1 MAEQTVPRCACG
13 GGAEPEGGT
22 KRIIFA
28 CAGASKA
35 GQLSN
40 EAAVQLT
47 EEGYGNI
54 ACTASLAVGTP
65 SIKKKVETAD
75 EVIVIDGCPVGCA
88 CQIAER
94 AGITPDQEI
103 VVTDLGIEKGGSLD
117 LSEEDVEKVVS
128 AAWEGR
134 GREKQEQKS
143 EVSGGCGWGCG
154 TDCGC
159 EGPAETLV
167 VEWRHI
173 GRDIENTCER
183 CGETGRTVI
192 DVVEQIRP
200 ILEEEGIAVRVVE
213 TALENEAIAE
223 SNSILFNGEPLEKLI
238 EGMEV
243 TTTPCAS
250 CACITG
256 QDNAECR
263 AIEYNGERYESI
275 PPELI
280 ARAALKALGLE

>member
-1 MAEQTVPRCACG
+1 MTEQTIPRCTCG
-13 GGAEPEGGT
+13 GGVEPEGDT

-35 GQLSN
+35 GQISN

-47 EEGYGNI
+47 KEGYGNI
-54 ACTASLAVGTP
+54 ACTASLAVSTP
-65 SIKKKVETAD
+65 SIKKKVEAAD

-88 CQIAER
+88 RQIAER
-94 AGITPDQEI
+94 AGVAPDQEI
-103 VVTDLGIEKGGSLD
+103 VVTDLGIEKGGGLD
-117 LSEEDVEKVVS
+117 LCEEDVERVVS
-128 AAWEGR
+128 AAWEGK
-134 GREKQEQKS
+134 GRAEE
-143 EVSGGCGWGCG
+143 ENEHRRSGGCGCGCG
-154 TDCGC
+154 CGGSTD
-159 EGPAETLV
+159 TLV

-183 CGETGRTVI
+183 CGETGKAVR
-192 DVVEQIRP
+192 DVVDQIRAV
-200 ILEEEGIAVRVVE
+200 LEDVGITVRFVE
-213 TALENEAIAE
+213 NVLPSDAIAE
-223 SNSILFNGEPLEKLI
+223 SNSILFNGVRLESLV

-243 TTTPCAS
+243 TSTPCTS

-256 QDNAECR
+256 QDGAECR

-280 ARAALKALGLE
+280 ARAALRALGLE

>member
-1 MAEQTVPRCACG
+1 MAKQTVPQCTCG

-22 KRIIFA
+22 NRIIFT

-40 EAAVQLT
+40 EAAVRLT
-47 EEGYGNI
+47 KEGYGKI
-54 ACTASLAVGTP
+54 SCTTSLALSLP
-65 SIKKKVETAD
+65 SIVKKAEAAD
-75 EVIVIDGCPVGCA
+75 EVIIIDGCKIGCA
-88 CQIAER
+88 RQIAER
-94 AGITPDQEI
+94 AGLTSDQE
-103 VVTDLGIEKGGSLD
+103 VVITELGIEKVGSLD
-117 LSEEDVEKVVS
+117 LSEEDVETVVS

-134 GREKQEQKS
+134 GREKQEQKP
-143 EVSGGCGWGCG
+143 EGSGGCGCGCG

-159 EGPAETLV
+159 GGSTDTLV

-173 GRDIENTCER
+173 GSDIENTCER
-183 CGETGRTVI
+183 CGETGKAVM
-192 DVVEQIRP
+192 DVVEEIRP
-200 ILEEEGIAVRVVE
+200 ILEEEGITVRVVE
-213 TALENEAIAE
+213 TVLENEAIGE
-223 SNSILFNGEPLEKLI
+223 SNSILFNGVPLEKLI

>member
-1 MAEQTVPRCACG
+1 MTEQNTPRCACESG
-13 GGAEPEGGT
+13 IEPEGGT

-35 GQLSN
+35 GQLTN
-40 EAAVQLT
+40 EAAVRLT
-47 EEGYGNI
+47 KEGYGKI
-54 ACTASLAVGTP
+54 ACTASLAVSTP
-65 SIKKKVETAD
+65 SITKKVEAAD
-75 EVIVIDGCPVGCA
+75 EVVVIDGCPVGCA
-88 CQIAER
+88 RQIAEK

-103 VVTDLGIEKGGSLD
+103 VVTDLGIEKGGGLD
-117 LSEEDVEKVVS
+117 LSEEDVETVVS

-134 GREKQEQKS
+134 GREKQEQKA
-143 EVSGGCGWGCG
+143 EDSGGCGCGCG
-154 TDCGC
+154 GSMD
-159 EGPAETLV
+159 TLV
-167 VEWRHI
+167 IEWRHI

-183 CGETGRTVI
+183 CGATGRAVM

-213 TALENEAIAE
+213 TVLENEAITE
-223 SNSILFNGEPLEKLI
+223 SNSILFNGVALEILI

-243 TTTPCAS
+243 TSTPCAS
-250 CACITG
+250 CSCITG
-256 QDNAECR
+256 QDDVECR
-263 AIEYNGERYESI
+263 AVEYNGERYESI

>member
-13 GGAEPEGGT
+13 GDAEPEGGT

-35 GQLSN
+35 GQLTN
-40 EAAVQLT
+40 EAAVQLA

-65 SIKKKVETAD
+65 SITKKVEAAD

-88 CQIAER
+88 RQIAEQ
-94 AGITPDQEI
+94 AGVTPDQEI

-117 LSEEDVEKVVS
+117 CTEEDVETVVS
-128 AAWEGR
+128 AAWEGK
-134 GREKQEQKS
+134 GREKTCRPA
-143 EVSGGCGWGCG
+143 GGCG
-154 TDCGC
+154 CGC
-159 EGPAETLV
+159 DCAEPADTLV

-173 GRDIENTCER
+173 GKDVGNTCER
-183 CGETGRTVI
+183 CGETGRAVLAVI
-192 DVVEQIRP
+192 EEIRP
-200 ILEEEGIAVRVVE
+200 ILEEEGIEVRFVE
-213 TALENEAIAE
+213 TVLPDDVVAE
-223 SNSILFNGEPLEKLI
+223 SNSILVGGVPLEDLI
-238 EGMEV
+238 EGIEV
-243 TTTPCAS
+243 TSTPCAS

-256 QDNAECR
+256 KDDVECR
-263 AIEYNGERYESI
+263 AVEYGGERYEAI

-280 ARAALKALGLE
+280 ARAALKALGIDTTAE

>member
-1 MAEQTVPRCACG
+1 MTEQNLPRCACESG
-13 GGAEPEGGT
+13 IETEGGT

-47 EEGYGNI
+47 KEGYGNI
-54 ACTASLAVGTP
+54 ACTASLAVSTP
-65 SIKKKVETAD
+65 SIKKKVEAAD
-75 EVIVIDGCPVGCA
+75 EVVVIDGCPVGCA
-88 CQIAER
+88 RQIVER
-94 AGITPDQEI
+94 AGVAPDQEI
-103 VVTDLGIEKGGSLD
+103 VVTALGIEKGGGLD
-117 LSEEDVEKVVS
+117 LSEEDVETVVS
-128 AAWEGR
+128 AAWEGK
-134 GREKQEQKS
+134 GRSKTENERRP
-143 EVSGGCGWGCG
+143 SGGCGCG

-159 EGPAETLV
+159 GGSTDTLV

-183 CGETGRTVI
+183 CGETGKAVMDVI
-192 DVVEQIRP
+192 EQIRP
-200 ILEEEGIAVRVVE
+200 ILEEEGITVRVVE
-213 TALENEAIAE
+213 TVLENEAIAE
-223 SNSILFNGEPLEKLI
+223 SNSILFNGVRLENLI
-238 EGMEV
+238 EGMEI
-243 TTTPCAS
+243 TSTPCTS

-263 AIEYNGERYESI
+263 AIEYDGKRYESI

>member
-1 MAEQTVPRCACG
+1 MAEQTVPQCTCG
-13 GGAEPEGGT
+13 GGVEPAGGT
-22 KRIIFA
+22 RRIIFA

-35 GQLSN
+35 GQLTN

-47 EEGYGNI
+47 KEGYGKI

-65 SIKKKVETAD
+65 SIKKNVEVAD
-75 EVIVIDGCPVGCA
+75 EVVVIDGCAVGCA
-88 CQIAER
+88 RQIAER
-94 AGITPDQEI
+94 AGVTPDQEI

-117 LSEEDVEKVVS
+117 LSEEDVETVVS

-134 GREKQEQKS
+134 GREKQEQKP
-143 EVSGGCGWGCG
+143 EGSGGCGCGCG

-159 EGPAETLV
+159 GGRTDTLV

-173 GRDIENTCER
+173 GKDIENTCER
-183 CGETGRTVI
+183 CGATGRAVV

-200 ILEEEGIAVRVVE
+200 ILEGEGITVRVVE
-213 TALENEAIAE
+213 TVLENEAIAD
-223 SNSILFNGEPLEKLI
+223 SNSILFNGVPLEDLI
-238 EGMEV
+238 EGMKV
-243 TTTPCAS
+243 TSTPCAS

-256 QDNAECR
+256 EDDVECR

-280 ARAALKALGLE
+280 ARAVLKALGLE

>member
-1 MAEQTVPRCACG
+1 MTEQNLPRCACG
-13 GGAEPEGGT
+13 CGAEPAGGP

-40 EAAVQLT
+40 EAAVRLT
-47 EEGYGNI
+47 EEGYGSI

-65 SIKKKVETAD
+65 SVRKKVEEAD

-88 CQIAER
+88 RQIAER
-94 AGITPDQEI
+94 SGITPDQEI

-117 LSEEDVEKVVS
+117 LTEEDVETVVS
-128 AAWEGR
+128 AVWEGK
-134 GREKQEQKS
+134 GRAEEEKERRP
-143 EVSGGCGWGCG
+143 SGGCGCGCG
-154 TDCGC
+154 GLTD
-159 EGPAETLV
+159 TLV

-173 GRDIENTCER
+173 GSDVENTCER
-183 CGETGRTVI
+183 CGQTGRAVM
-192 DVVEQIRP
+192 DVVEQMRP
-200 ILEEEGIAVRVVE
+200 ILEEEGITVRFVE
-213 TALENEAIAE
+213 TVLPDEAIAE
-223 SNSILFNGEPLEKLI
+223 SNSILFNSVPLEDLI

-243 TTTPCAS
+243 TSTPCCS

-256 QDNAECR
+256 RDDVECR
-263 AIEYNGERYESI
+263 AVEYGGERYESI

>member
-1 MAEQTVPRCACG
+1 MAEQNIPRCACESG
-13 GGAEPEGGT
+13 IEPEGGT

-35 GQLSN
+35 GQLTN

-47 EEGYGNI
+47 KEGYGNI

-65 SIKKKVETAD
+65 SIKKKVEVAD

-88 CQIAER
+88 RQIAER

-103 VVTDLGIEKGGSLD
+103 VVTDLGIEKGGGLD
-117 LSEEDVEKVVS
+117 LPEEDVERVVS
-128 AAWEGR
+128 AAWEGK
-134 GREKQEQKS
+134 GRTEE
-143 EVSGGCGWGCG
+143 ERERRPSGGCGCG
-154 TDCGC
+154 CGC
-159 EGPAETLV
+159 EGSTDTLV
-167 VEWRHI
+167 IEWRHI
-173 GRDIENTCER
+173 GRDLENTCER
-183 CGETGRTVI
+183 CSETGK
-192 DVVEQIRP
+192 
-200 ILEEEGIAVRVVE
+200 AVRE
-213 TALENEAIAE
+213 TVDRIRAALEDAGITVKFVENVLPHDAIAD
-223 SNSILFNGEPLEKLI
+223 SNTILFNGVPLEDLI

-243 TTTPCAS
+243 TSTPCAS

-256 QDNAECR
+256 QDDVECR

>member
-1 MAEQTVPRCACG
+1 MTEQTVPRCTCG
-13 GGAEPEGGT
+13 GDAEPEGGT

-40 EAAVQLT
+40 EAAVWLT
-47 EEGYGNI
+47 KEGYGNI

-65 SIKKKVETAD
+65 SIKKKVEEAD
-75 EVIVIDGCPVGCA
+75 EVVVIDGCPVGCA
-88 CQIAER
+88 RQIAER
-94 AGITPDQEI
+94 AGIAPDQEI

-117 LSEEDVEKVVS
+117 LFEEDVETVVS
-128 AAWEGR
+128 AAWEGK
-134 GREKQEQKS
+134 GRAEEES
-143 EVSGGCGWGCG
+143 ERRPSGGCGCGCG
-154 TDCGC
+154 GSTD
-159 EGPAETLV
+159 TLV

-183 CGETGRTVI
+183 CGETGKAVMDVI
-192 DVVEQIRP
+192 EEIRP
-200 ILEEEGIAVRVVE
+200 ILEEEGITVRFVE
-213 TALENEAIAE
+213 TVLENEAIAE
-223 SNSILFNGEPLEKLI
+223 SNSILFNGVRLEELI

-243 TTTPCAS
+243 TSTPCTS

-256 QDNAECR
+256 QDDAECR
-263 AIEYNGERYESI
+263 AVEYDGKRYESI

-280 ARAALKALGLE
+280 ARAALRALGLE

>member
-1 MAEQTVPRCACG
+1 MTEQNIPRCACESG
-13 GGAEPEGGT
+13 IETEGGT

-47 EEGYGNI
+47 KEGYGNI
-54 ACTASLAVGTP
+54 ACTASLAVSTP
-65 SIKKKVETAD
+65 SIKKKVEAAD
-75 EVIVIDGCPVGCA
+75 KVIVIDGCPVGCA
-88 CQIAER
+88 RQIAEK

-117 LSEEDVEKVVS
+117 LSEEDIETVVS

-134 GREKQEQKS
+134 GREKQEQRA
-143 EVSGGCGWGCG
+143 EVSGGCGCG

-159 EGPAETLV
+159 GGSTDTLV

-173 GRDIENTCER
+173 GRDVENTCER
-183 CGETGRTVI
+183 CGETGRAVMDVI
-192 DVVEQIRP
+192 EEIRP
-200 ILEEEGIAVRVVE
+200 ILEEGGVAVRVVE
-213 TALENEAIAE
+213 TILTNEEIGE
-223 SNSILFNGEPLEKLI
+223 SNSILFNGVPLEDLI

-256 QDNAECR
+256 QDDAACR
-263 AIEYNGERYESI
+263 AVEYNGERYESI

-280 ARAALKALGLE
+280 ARAALRALGLE

>member
-35 GQLSN
+35 GQISN

-47 EEGYGNI
+47 NEGYGKI

-65 SIKKKVETAD
+65 SIKKKVEAAD

-88 CQIAER
+88 RQIAEM
-94 AGITPDQEI
+94 AGVTPDQEI
-103 VVTDLGIEKGGSLD
+103 VVTDLGIEKGGGLD
-117 LSEEDVEKVVS
+117 LSEEDVETVVS

-134 GREKQEQKS
+134 GREKQEQKP
-143 EVSGGCGWGCG
+143 EDSGGCGCGCG

-159 EGPAETLV
+159 EGSTDTLV

-173 GRDIENTCER
+173 GRDIENTCGR
-183 CGETGRTVI
+183 CGETGK
-192 DVVEQIRP
+192 
-200 ILEEEGIAVRVVE
+200 AVRETVDRIRAVLEDAGITVKFVE
-213 TALENEAIAE
+213 NVLPHDAVAD
-223 SNSILFNGEPLEKLI
+223 SNSILFNGVPLEDLI

-243 TTTPCAS
+243 TSTPCAS

-256 QDNAECR
+256 QDDVECR
-263 AIEYNGERYESI
+263 AVEYGGERYESI

-280 ARAALKALGLE
+280 ARAVLKALGLE